1 MNEELNMSQLVELL
15 DEFKMLKAEI
25 FEKGNFVVVE
35 NPDGETMKRYNQLL
49 GFFYPQFRTTDWI
62 TPVK

>member
-1 MNEELNMSQLVELL
+1 MSQLVDLL
-15 DEFKMLKAEI
+15 KEFNMLKAEI
-25 FEKGNFVVVE
+25 FEKGDFVVVE

-62 TPVK
+62 SPV

>member
-1 MNEELNMSQLVELL
+1 MSQLVDLL
-15 DEFKMLKAEI
+15 KEFNMLKAEI

-35 NPDGETMKRYNQLL
+35 NPESEIMKRYNQLL
-49 GFFYPQFRTTDWI
+49 GFFYPQFRTTDWV